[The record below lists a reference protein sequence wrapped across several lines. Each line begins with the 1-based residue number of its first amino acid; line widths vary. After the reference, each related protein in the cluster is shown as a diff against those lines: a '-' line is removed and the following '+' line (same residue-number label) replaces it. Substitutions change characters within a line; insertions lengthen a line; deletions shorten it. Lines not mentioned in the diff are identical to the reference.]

1 MNQSKIHQSRIP
13 RGVTLIE
20 LMVVISLLSVLFTV
34 GITTLAFLMRVEM
47 KGTARIQETLNLQ
60 KLSQQFR
67 EDAGI
72 AQKAVINAPDKNRP
86 NVLRLELES
95 GSFIIYS
102 GTKKGNAIL
111 RLKMQ
116 GDKIIARNE
125 FLIPVDSVRFALEK
139 LNQRLMV
146 SMTFKILPELKHEN
160 QTVKQPEKIFKVES
174 FVNRKLSIQSR
185 ITQKK

>member
-72 AQKAVINAPDKNRP
+72 AQRAVIIAPDKNRP
-86 NVLRLELES
+86 NVLRLELNS
-95 GSFIIYS
+95 GSSIIYS
-102 GTKKGNAIL
+102 GNKKGTAIL
-111 RLKMQ
+111 RQKMQ
-116 GDKIIARNE
+116 ANKILARNE
-125 FLIPVDSVRFALEK
+125 FRIPEDSLQFTLEK

-146 SMTFKILPELKHEN
+146 SMTIKILPELKHEN
-160 QTVKQPEKIFKVES
+160 KTAKQPERFFKIES
-174 FVNRKLSIQSR
+174 FINQKHSLQSR
-185 ITQKK
+185 ISQKK